1 MAANKLK
8 SINLDTIKKLMN
20 TDLSSLRNKINQQ
33 SNKKSQKKR
42 REVNKTFLSFDLGS
56 EKIKIAVGKFYKGK
70 FTIEKLITA
79 DTPEDSIQDGN
90 IMNLP
95 ALEYFIMQKLS
106 NENIKIKD
114 AICTNNSTS
123 IINREIVIPE
133 VQEDEIDTVVKY
145 EIQQYL
151 PLNMNDYIIQSK
163 VIEKAEIEGKKG
175 LRTLVITYPD
185 RMASTYYKTLT
196 NVGLKPVALDI
207 SYNSLN
213 KLLNNSRKIND
224 SEYNSKD
231 TLAFI
236 DLGANSLG
244 VNIYRDGNL
253 DFSRIIKSGG
263 SNIDVAISK
272 TLELPISEA
281 EKIKVT
287 SGSLSNIEEN
297 EVNSIIKDV
306 VDEWISELQ
315 RIIQFYRNRKM
326 GNTIDKIF
334 IYGGSSSIK
343 GIEEY
348 ITDKIGI
355 STEKVQSIDSINYG
369 ESIEKYL
376 NAIGALIRI

>member
-1 MAANKLK
+1 MATNKLK
-8 SINLDTIKKLMN
+8 SINLDTLKKLMN
-20 TDLSSLRNKINQQ
+20 TDLSELRNKINQK
-33 SNKKSQKKR
+33 SNKKPQKR
-42 REVNKTFLSFDLGS
+42 RREINKTFLSFDIGS
-56 EKIKIAVGKFYKGK
+56 EKIKIVVGKFYKGK

-95 ALEYFIMQKLS
+95 ALEYFVMQKLS
-106 NENIKIKD
+106 NENIKVKD
-114 AICTNNSTS
+114 AICTNNSTL

-133 VQEDEIDTVVKY
+133 VQDDEIDTVVKY

-163 VIEKAEIEGKKG
+163 VIEKAEIEDKKG

-185 RMASTYYKTLT
+185 KMANTYYNFFT

-224 SEYNSKD
+224 REYNSKD

-244 VNIYRDGNL
+244 VNIYKDGNL

-272 TLELPISEA
+272 SLMLPINEA
-281 EKIKVT
+281 EKIKIT
-287 SGSLSNIEEN
+287 IGSLSNIEEN
-297 EVNSIIKDV
+297 EVNSIINDV

-326 GNTIDKIF
+326 GNTIDKIYL
-334 IYGGSSSIK
+334 YGGSASIK
-343 GIEEY
+343 GIGEY
-348 ITDKIGI
+348 ITNKINI
-355 STEKVQSIDSINYG
+355 STEKVQSIDSINFN